1 MGLEA
6 REWSDA
12 ATWDSFIASQQSC
25 HFQQGWA
32 WGELAQPLGGDI
44 YRYAILDGSKM
55 VACMS
60 VAANPIRKTGRQQ
73 LSVWRG
79 PVCDRPT
86 PELIDSVS
94 TQLDGL
100 ARELN
105 GVSSRIEPNV
115 EAGNR
120 EWTSLLYSA
129 GYSPIYPPSQPR
141 STWVVDLD
149 ASEDA
154 LLKAMKP
161 KWRYNIRLAE
171 KKGVE
176 VTSGTD
182 ADVDTFYE
190 MYQQTAARDQFYIHP
205 KEIYRHVFEAYRKL
219 DQFELLVARY
229 NGTPIA
235 AVTLVQLGKYVW
247 YLYGAST
254 NQRRE
259 VMAPHLLQW
268 NAIQWAKRRGAEM
281 YDFRGV
287 PDVPGPGQEMYGVF
301 RFKQG
306 FGGRHVTF
314 LETYARGHQ
323 RSAFELWKLYWGGR
337 FFAQS
342 AYRHAKGLPQKGWA

>member
-1 MGLEA
+1 V
-6 REWSDA
+6 DA
-12 ATWDSFIASQQSC
+12 ATWDAFIASQQTG

-32 WGELAQPLGGDI
+32 WGELAAPLGGEV
-44 YRYAILDGSKM
+44 YRCAVLDGSKI

-60 VAANPIRKTGRQQ
+60 VAANPIRKTNRQQ

-86 PELIDSVS
+86 PELIDAIS
-94 TQLDGL
+94 THLDGL
-100 ARELN
+100 ARERN
-105 GVSSRIEPNV
+105 AVSTRVEPHA

-120 EWTSLLYSA
+120 EWASLLHAA

-141 STWVVDLD
+141 STWVLDLD
-149 ASEDA
+149 KSEDE

-161 KWRYNIRLAE
+161 KTRYNIRLAE
-171 KKGVE
+171 KKGVQ

-182 ADVDTFYE
+182 ADVGTFYE
-190 MYQQTAARDQFYIHP
+190 MYQETAARDQFYIHN
-205 KEIYRHVFEAYRKL
+205 KETYGSVFRSYWDL
-219 DQFELLVARY
+219 HQFELLIARY
-229 NGTPIA
+229 NDTPIA
-235 AVTLVQLGKYVW
+235 AVTLVHLGKYVW

-254 NQRRE
+254 NQYRE

-268 NAIQWAKRRGAEM
+268 NAILWAKQRGAQI

-287 PDVPGPGQEMYGVF
+287 PDVPARGQELYGVF

-314 LETYARGHQ
+314 LETYVRGHQ
-323 RSAFELWKLYWGGR
+323 RPAFELWKLYWEGR

-342 AYRHAKGLPQKGWA
+342 AYRRAKGLPQKGWA